1 MIDTRY
7 SAEELRAKADELASD
22 AVACKQQIDDF
33 EAENPDAAWDVA
45 EDGPKPPCPSCD
57 QNVPVIAMLR
67 ACARD
72 AETLAGIRAW
82 LVESQSEPC
91 ACLECASY
99 RTAIAELDRLSRG
112 DA

>member
-1 MIDTRY
+1 MTDTRY
-7 SAEELRAKADELASD
+7 SAEALRAVAAEMHDLSCRHNYTCLDRAEASKC
-22 AVACKQQIDDF
+22 A
-33 EAENPDAAWDVA
+33 
-45 EDGPKPPCPSCD
+45 
-57 QNVPVIAMLR
+57 AMLR
-67 ACARD
+67 IAARD

-82 LVESQSEPC
+82 LVKSQSEPC